1 MQGHRRFQNHGF
13 QKCLLKYLDKKLPWF
28 SNWKTPLLPFFC
40 QNMSALSYVRSFKL
54 YLLLQEFEYCI
65 VINKP
70 HEIIV
75 NTSFCLCVCFFLYV
89 SMQ

>member
-28 SNWKTPLLPFFC
+28 SQIGKHPYFHFSAKIC
-40 QNMSALSYVRSFKL
+40 QPYVRSFKL